1 MSLRLHSLR
10 EGVQGGCDQN
20 EAASLPL
27 VVCLLGLVACVLG
40 VASLPWEVQLV
51 TGVPLVVSSSVVC
64 APEVASPPCEV
75 QLVAGVPLVVSSS
88 AALAPGAAPSLPGE
102 GSEFC

>member
-1 MSLRLHSLR
+1 MSLQLHSLR

-40 VASLPWEVQLV
+40 VASLPWDVQLV
-51 TGVPLVVSSSVVC
+51 T
-64 APEVASPPCEV
+64 
-75 QLVAGVPLVVSSS
+75 GVPLVVSSS
-88 AALAPGAAPSLPGE
+88 AALAPGAAPTLPGE